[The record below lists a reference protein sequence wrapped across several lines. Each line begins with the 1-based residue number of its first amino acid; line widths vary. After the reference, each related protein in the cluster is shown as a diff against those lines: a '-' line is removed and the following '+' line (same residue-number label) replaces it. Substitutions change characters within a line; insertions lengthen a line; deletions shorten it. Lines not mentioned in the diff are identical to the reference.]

1 MLVYLSV
8 GEQNYTESLQT
19 IWMKPCRIMDYCYGK
34 NRLNFGL
41 DSAQNGRM
49 VAILNFRYRSLY
61 KIIIYRAYMCTVCF
75 SSTFAAASPLL
86 ALAEIRGLLTCH
98 PCVLIFINEM
108 CMCIL
113 CMLYCQC
120 IVNQLVVRLYTRW
133 RRLVRHF
140 GVIRRQYYRMYIFL

>member
-1 MLVYLSV
+1 
-8 GEQNYTESLQT
+8 
-19 IWMKPCRIMDYCYGK
+19 MDYCYGK

-49 VAILNFRYRSLY
+49 VAILNFRYSLY

-108 CMCIL
+108 CLCIL

-133 RRLVRHF
+133 PRSAYSVRLEDISDSYVDTMVRKLQ
-140 GVIRRQYYRMYIFL
+140 GVPYIHRPTDDT